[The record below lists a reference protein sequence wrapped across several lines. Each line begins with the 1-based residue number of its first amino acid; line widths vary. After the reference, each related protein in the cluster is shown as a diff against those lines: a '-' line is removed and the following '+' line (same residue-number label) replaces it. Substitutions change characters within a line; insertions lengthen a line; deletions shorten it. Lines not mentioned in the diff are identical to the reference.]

1 MPVFAPEQD
10 DPIFEAFRL
19 SVQQLLRG
27 FDDLHLRLLP
37 LDVDVTQ
44 LMSQFFG
51 PVFVFTEHQ
60 LQSGHGAVHPAR
72 RIKAGR
78 DGVADV
84 LCRHRLACKAH
95 FFQKGAEAGSV
106 RILQLAQ
113 TCFDDGAVLPYQ
125 GHDVGHGA
133 NSGEVAAVFQHLF
146 RRAAIQRGAELE
158 GHARAAQA
166 LEGAV
171 VIGTAGVHDG
181 HCLGQGVVG
190 QMVVCDDEVD
200 AEAGRKCGFL
210 YGRDAV
216 VHRDDEAAAL
226 IINRLDRVLREAVA
240 VALPAGQHTLDGG
253 AHPFQVLIEQGRGG
267 HTVHV
272 VVAEDD
278 DRLPLVDGPQDALT
292 GFIHVGQE
300 HGVAQLFFARQKG
313 QRLGGVGDAPGSED
327 AGQQADFFLLDRED
341 RAVLFLAPFFVHV
354 LVFQLFGVLLGDGR
368 CQLFQRG
375 AVNGLGVPGPVGHRN
390 PSPARPSFASIPCSA
405 AISLETSSATSDK
418 SLS

>member
-1 MPVFAPEQD
+1 MQVEALHAATAALALAVFIYRHHDDRASGLFHKAGGHDADDAGVPVSAPEQD

-44 LMSQFFG
+44 LMSQFDR

-95 FFQKGAEAGSV
+95 FFQKGAKAGSV

-113 TCFDDGAVLPYQ
+113 TGF
-125 GHDVGHGA
+125 DVGHGA
-133 NSGEVAAVFQHLF
+133 NSGKVAAVFQHLF

-190 QMVVCDDEVD
+190 QMLVCDDEVD
-200 AEAGRKCGFL
+200 AEAGRECGFL

-226 IINRLDRVLREAVA
+226 IVNRLDGIL
-240 VALPAGQHTLDGG
+240 
-253 AHPFQVLIEQGRGG
+253 
-267 HTVHV
+267 
-272 VVAEDD
+272 
-278 DRLPLVDGPQDALT
+278 
-292 GFIHVGQE
+292 
-300 HGVAQLFFARQKG
+300 
-313 QRLGGVGDAPGSED
+313 
-327 AGQQADFFLLDRED
+327 
-341 RAVLFLAPFFVHV
+341 
-354 LVFQLFGVLLGDGR
+354 
-368 CQLFQRG
+368 
-375 AVNGLGVPGPVGHRN
+375 
-390 PSPARPSFASIPCSA
+390 
-405 AISLETSSATSDK
+405 
-418 SLS
+418 